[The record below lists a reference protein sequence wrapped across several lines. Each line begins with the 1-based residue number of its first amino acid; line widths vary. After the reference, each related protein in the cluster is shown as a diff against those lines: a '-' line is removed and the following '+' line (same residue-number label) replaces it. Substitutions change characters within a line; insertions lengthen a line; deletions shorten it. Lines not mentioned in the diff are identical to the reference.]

1 MVKRINAL
9 IPDEMHR
16 ALRIKLAEDGTNFS
30 DWLRV
35 RIEDYVGRRK
45 KKGKPPIAMP
55 PISRPELLPRLERRR
70 NKREA

>member
-30 DWLRV
+30 DWLRA
-35 RIEDYVGRRK
+35 RIEEYVGRGRK
-45 KKGKPPIAMP
+45 RGKTPIAMP
-55 PISRPELLPRLERRR
+55 PVPSPELLPRLERRR
-70 NKREA
+70 KKREG